1 MVAIEGDSGQIQ
13 QVIMNLIINAA
24 DAYGGQAG
32 AVEIVTAVHTITP
45 DTVTQ
50 WQDIGQTVQP
60 GRYVCLS
67 VADEG
72 QGMDEFT
79 LARIF
84 DPFFTTKTTGR
95 GLGLAAVQGIIR
107 GHQGAIH
114 IDSKP
119 GKGTRFDVLFPI
131 SQNSVAISAAESVAV
146 IGGEKTAV
154 TPLPGN
160 LILIVDDEKVIRN
173 AISEVLQLK
182 GYRVLEADNGH
193 LAVSLYKEHAQEISL
208 VLLDMTMP
216 GMSGK
221 ETLHA
226 LCQQHL
232 QAPVILMSG
241 YNKQEIDPQTRQDV
255 VAGFL
260 KKPFRI
266 TTLMETISTILSVK
280 PTNGISASV
289 S

>member
-1 MVAIEGDSGQIQ
+1 
-13 QVIMNLIINAA
+13 
-24 DAYGGQAG
+24 
-32 AVEIVTAVHTITP
+32 
-45 DTVTQ
+45 
-50 WQDIGQTVQP
+50 
-60 GRYVCLS
+60 
-67 VADEG
+67 
-72 QGMDEFT
+72 
-79 LARIF
+79 
-84 DPFFTTKTTGR
+84 
-95 GLGLAAVQGIIR
+95 
-107 GHQGAIH
+107 
-114 IDSKP
+114 
-119 GKGTRFDVLFPI
+119 
-131 SQNSVAISAAESVAV
+131 
-146 IGGEKTAV
+146 V

-182 GYRVLEADNGH
+182 GYRVLEAGNGH

-221 ETLHA
+221 ETLRA